1 MKKVVKNK
9 LTAEVSENIVSLEM
23 QKVLEISNI
32 EISDRLNLII
42 EATDIAI
49 SKFETD
55 HIISCLQC
63 QTVLV
68 PSYLKAKVAHWPTDV
83 IIVTLINNWDD
94 LIINPMQYDIT
105 GCFLPKSEIRSAGFN
120 GRRIR
125 T

>member
-63 QTVLV
+63 
-68 PSYLKAKVAHWPTDV
+68 
-83 IIVTLINNWDD
+83 
-94 LIINPMQYDIT
+94 
-105 GCFLPKSEIRSAGFN
+105 
-120 GRRIR
+120 
-125 T
+125 